1 VAAEVAVVAASD
13 GAWRCPHHYTMFD
26 PVCVD
31 LHEKSKYIHDVY
43 VLNVAAHDDGCVAMY
58 SHV

>member
-31 LHEKSKYIHDVY
+31 LHEKNKYIHDVY
-43 VLNVAAHDDGCVAMY
+43 VLNVAAHDDG
-58 SHV
+58 